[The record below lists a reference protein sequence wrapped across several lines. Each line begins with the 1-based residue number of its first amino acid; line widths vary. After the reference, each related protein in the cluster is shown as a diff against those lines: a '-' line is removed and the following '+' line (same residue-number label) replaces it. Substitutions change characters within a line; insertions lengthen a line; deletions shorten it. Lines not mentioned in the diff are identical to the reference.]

1 MFLTFSLYIHYYQF
15 WGAVSMRVFTTII
28 SLVFLMTCSVAFA
41 GVSGTSGPSK
51 YSGANIK
58 PVEDKPEDSQ
68 ETSDQSQ

>member
-1 MFLTFSLYIHYYQF
+1 
-15 WGAVSMRVFTTII
+15 MRVFTTII
-28 SLVFLMTCSVAFA
+28 SLVFLTTCSVAFA

-58 PVEDKPEDSQ
+58 PVEDKPEDPQ

>member
-1 MFLTFSLYIHYYQF
+1 MK
-15 WGAVSMRVFTTII
+15 VFTTIV
-28 SLVFLMTCSVAFA
+28 SVVFLMTCSVSIA

-58 PVEDKPEDSQ
+58 PVEEKPKDSQ